1 MERLF
6 KGEAY
11 RPYRLRYK
19 WSVLF
24 WSGKFFVAITNT
36 KAYNTIL
43 QLQRYTQP
51 VYFVNLT

>member
-19 WSVLF
+19 TERNIIIL
-24 WSGKFFVAITNT
+24 AITSSMGVPQTLTNHQ
-36 KAYNTIL
+36 K
-43 QLQRYTQP
+43 YTS
-51 VYFVNLT
+51 L